1 MPPVAFIDGEFVP
14 LAEAKVSVFD
24 HGLLYGDGVFEGI
37 RAYKGRIF
45 RLDQHLERLYA
56 SASGIQLTIP
66 MSIDEMEAAVVRT
79 VAVNGLRDA
88 YIRLVVT
95 RGVGD
100 LGLDPRKCPRPTVII
115 IADKIQL
122 YPPEVYQRGLEVI
135 TCKTLRTP
143 ATSLNPSVKS
153 LNYLNNI
160 LGKLEVTSAGADEGI
175 MLNHQGYVA
184 ECTGDNIFL
193 VRGGELV
200 TPPPEAGI
208 LVGVT
213 RDAVIEVAREAGY
226 AVREKLFKVSEV
238 LAADECFLTGTAAEI
253 APVRS
258 VDGCLIGTGEPG
270 LVTNRLHEAF
280 QELTAREGTPVEA
293 GVR

>member
-1 MPPVAFIDGEFVP
+1 MPPVAYIDGEFVP

-37 RAYKGRIF
+37 RGYNGRIF
-45 RLDQHLERLYA
+45 RLDKHLERLYA
-56 SASGIQLTIP
+56 SAAGIELTIP
-66 MSIDEMEAAVVRT
+66 MSIEEMEAAVLRT
-79 VAVNGLRDA
+79 VAANGLRDA

-115 IADKIQL
+115 IADRIQL

-143 ATSLNPSVKS
+143 ATSLSPSVKS

-160 LGKLEVTSAGADEGI
+160 LGKTEVTRAGADEGI
-175 MLNHQGYVA
+175 MLNHEGYVA

-193 VRGGELV
+193 VQGGQLI

-208 LVGVT
+208 LIGVT
-213 RDAVIEVAREAGY
+213 REAVIEVARDAGY
-226 AVREKLFKVSEV
+226 VVREELFKVSEV
-238 LAADECFLTGTAAEI
+238 RAADECFLTGTAAEI

-258 VDGCLIGTGEPG
+258 VDGRLIGTGEPG
-270 LVTNRLHEAF
+270 AVTNQLHDAF
-280 QELTAREGTPVEA
+280 QELTAREGTPIEVGA
-293 GVR
+293 R